1 MRKMMNMDKTG
12 FDDEKRF
19 FKTYKVISIWLA
31 TLAVIILILLIALS
45 IKNTRE
51 RDMVEQFSKQ
61 QIAIVRGTAA
71 GIEDFLIGVEKSMII
86 LSRLP
91 CVRGTMPETTVQSM
105 KVIYDDLEG
114 KVEFIAVEDKS
125 GVVITS
131 YPSSF
136 LKGITGKNFG
146 FRRYF
151 QEVSKTG
158 KPYISDLLL
167 VGGEKYEDVES
178 RFKSIIVAVPKYDSK
193 NEFSGVVLAALSF
206 STIIDR
212 YIKRVRCGMS
222 CSAWIVDDN
231 GVIVVHPDAEFTG
244 KDAGILEGAKTEGGM
259 SLKSTLLKGQEG
271 YGEYMLRE
279 EGGRVEK
286 NIVAYV
292 PIHLGSWKWAIAINV
307 PRYVAI
313 SLLRETFFNI
323 MIIAFGLIAAV
334 IIGST
339 FIVYSGRRHLR
350 VREELKH
357 LREKED
363 WQEKL
368 IREHKTIEG
377 IIEGS
382 PIPTFVVNREHKV
395 ILWNKAC
402 EELTGF
408 DARDMIGTD
417 KQYIPFYSQKRP
429 LIADFI
435 VDHDIEGLERYYGFK
450 EVRKSENV
458 EGAYEARDIFKNLG
472 GKKRHLYFL
481 AAPIYDERG
490 EIAAAIETLQDVS
503 KEKEM
508 EISLAEYAETLQN
521 ELTENINLRD
531 RIENLYNHL
540 RSILDSSP
548 DKLFEISGEG
558 IINYISRD
566 MNRGDGFVSRQV
578 KGKHIADFV
587 APEIRDIT
595 LAKWEDVKRGI
606 YTPYEVEVT
615 ARDGSKMALL
625 ITPCPVKGTDRY
637 VYVQRDITE
646 FKDLERKFYES
657 QKLAAVG
664 QLAAGIAHEV
674 RNPLSSIK
682 MSLQILEK
690 RMQPSGN
697 DSKRFRIAQRE
708 VDHLE
713 KLVNDILVFAK
724 PSDPQKK
731 PSDIKRILEHALAMV
746 EKPISDKGIH
756 IMRGFEKNIPPIRV
770 DPAMLEQSFIN
781 IYQNAIDAMEAK
793 GRLFISTKLIE
804 DGGKSV
810 VLVEIEDDGCGIG
823 KEDMLHLWNPFF
835 TMKKYGTG
843 LGLTQVKKIVDL
855 HQGTLKILS
864 KKGEG
869 TKVMVTLPIE
879 QEQVNSERSH

>member
-1 MRKMMNMDKTG
+1 MNMDKTG
-12 FDDEKRF
+12 FDDKKKF
-19 FKTYKVISIWLA
+19 FKTKLGISIWL
-31 TLAVIILILLIALS
+31 TTSAVIILILLIALT
-45 IKNTRE
+45 IKHTRE
-51 RDMVEQFSKQ
+51 KAMVEQFSKQ
-61 QIAIVRGTAA
+61 QMAIVRGTAA
-71 GIEDFLIGVEKSMII
+71 GIEDFLIGIEKSMVI

-91 CVRGTMPETTVQSM
+91 CVREAIPETTVQGM

-114 KVEFIAVEDKS
+114 KVEFIAVEDKR
-125 GVVITS
+125 GVLVIG

-151 QEVSKTG
+151 QEVKKTG

-193 NEFSGVVLAALSF
+193 NEFSGVVLAVLSF

-212 YIKRVRCGMS
+212 YIKRVKSGMP
-222 CSAWIVDDN
+222 CSVWIVDDN
-231 GVIVVHPDAEFTG
+231 GAIVVHTDAEFTG

-271 YGEYMLRE
+271 YGEYMLLE
-279 EGGRVEK
+279 ESGRNGK

-292 PIHLGSWKWAIAINV
+292 PIHLGSRKWVIAINT
-307 PRYVAI
+307 PYYVAI
-313 SLLRETFFNI
+313 SLLLKTFFNV
-323 MIIAFGLIAAV
+323 MIVAIGLIAAV
-334 IIGST
+334 VIGST
-339 FIVYSGRRHLR
+339 FIVYSGRKHLR

-357 LREKED
+357 LKEKED
-363 WQEKL
+363 WQGKL

-395 ILWNKAC
+395 ILWNRAC
-402 EELTGF
+402 SELTGF
-408 DARDMIGTD
+408 NARDMIGTD
-417 KQYIPFYSQKRP
+417 NQYIPFYSRGRP
-429 LIADFI
+429 LIADLI
-435 VDHDIEGLERYYGFK
+435 VDHDIEGLENYYGAK
-450 EVRKSENV
+450 EVKKSENV
-458 EGAYEARDIFKNLG
+458 KGAYEARDFFKDLG
-472 GKKRHLYFL
+472 GKSRHLYFL

-490 EIAAAIETLQDVS
+490 EITAAIETLQDVS
-503 KEKEM
+503 REKEM
-508 EISLAEYAETLQN
+508 ELSLAEYAETLQN
-521 ELTENINLRD
+521 ELTENINLRK
-531 RIENLYNHL
+531 RIENLYDYL
-540 RSILDSSP
+540 QSILDSSP
-548 DKLFEISGEG
+548 DKLFDISSEG
-558 IINYISRD
+558 IINYMSRD
-566 MNRGDGFVSRQV
+566 LERGDSLVSHHV

-595 LAKWEDVKRGI
+595 LAKWKDVKRGI
-606 YTPYEVEVT
+606 YTPYEVEAI
-615 ARDGSKMALL
+615 ARDGSKKTLL
-625 ITPCPVKGTDRY
+625 MTPCLVKGTDRY
-637 VYVQRDITE
+637 VYVQSDITE
-646 FKDLERKFYES
+646 FKNLERKFYES

-756 IMRGFEKNIPPIRV
+756 IRTGFEENIPLIKV
-770 DPAMLEQSFIN
+770 DPARLEQLFIN
-781 IYQNAIDAMEAK
+781 IYQNAIDAMEAEGK
-793 GRLFISTKLIE
+793 LFISAKLVD
-804 DGGKSV
+804 DGGKAI
-810 VLVEIEDDGCGIG
+810 LVGVEDNGCGIDE
-823 KEDMLHLWNPFF
+823 EDMSHLCNPFF
-835 TMKKYGTG
+835 TRKKYGTG
-843 LGLTQVKKIVDL
+843 LGLTQVKKIIDL
-855 HQGTLKILS
+855 HQGALKILS